1 MGTLRALVTAAEKT
15 PIEIRQLQE
24 TKLKVGAA
32 FDKVDEVKKQNPN
45 ATKVLEKDF
54 TGRGTHYTYAQKE
67 FNQFDTYKSSGDAWE
82 TSGVHIGT
90 GKAASDRARDMLA
103 AEYQSNLKTDIPKEL
118 AKVREKQEAV
128 VPVNKELLG
137 GDKGHVLDLRF
148 REGKAA
154 KGDLGIMTEDSAR
167 LWLEEQAYD
176 PALAK
181 YIAPRWDE
189 FVKSEKAK
197 ISASSPV
204 MPPDYPEYLSVK
216 DPNKL
221 TDAQRKQLGKVV
233 FKNYGQLLGQFLAD
247 EKGYT
252 HLPYVNAQEDAG
264 SVSYIIFDP
273 HKNLRRSDA
282 AFMSEYGG
290 LKAGV
295 AGAAGAAGLA
305 AQSDGGGNKSENKSG
320 TKTTIKV
327 KLKSKSNGT

>member
-1 MGTLRALVTAAEKT
+1 MGVPMGTLRALVTAAEKT

-32 FDKVDEVKKQNPN
+32 FDKVDEVKKQNPS
-45 ATKVLEKDF
+45 ATKILEKDF

-90 GKAASDRARDMLA
+90 DKAASDRARDMLA

-118 AKVREKQEAV
+118 AKVRGKQEAV

-154 KGDLGIMTEDSAR
+154 KGDLGIMTEESAR
-167 LWLEEQAYD
+167 LWLEEQAYS
-176 PALAK
+176 PEFMQYLGK
-181 YIAPRWDE
+181 HWDE
-189 FVKSEKAK
+189 FKKSEDKGEWYNPTYLKAK
-197 ISASSPV
+197 TVDALSA
-204 MPPDYPEYLSVK
+204 EEK
-216 DPNKL
+216 KL
-221 TDAQRKQLGKVV
+221 VAKTVYR
-233 FKNYGQLLGQFLAD
+233 NYGQLLGQFLAD

-252 HLPYVNAQEDAG
+252 HLPYVNAQEDMG

-305 AQSDGGGNKSENKSG
+305 AQADKSENKSG
-320 TKTTIKV
+320 TKTTVKV

>member
-1 MGTLRALVTAAEKT
+1 MGVPMGTLRVLATAAEKT
-15 PIEIRQLQE
+15 PIELRQLTE

-32 FDKVDEVKKQNPN
+32 YDKLDEVKAQNPN
-45 ATKVLEKDF
+45 ATKILEKDF
-54 TGRGTHYTYAQKE
+54 TGRGTHYSVSQKE
-67 FNQFDTYKSSGDAWE
+67 FNQFDTYKSTGDAWE

-90 GKAASDRARDMLA
+90 DIAA
-103 AEYQSNLKTDIPKEL
+103 AERAVDQVVKGGLMEKLQERS
-118 AKVREKQEAV
+118 KVFTGVQEEVKSARKKGIGAV
-128 VPVNKELLG
+128 EVARGLFG
-137 GDKGHVLDLRF
+137 GNKGHALDLRF

-167 LWLEEQAYD
+167 LWLEEQAYS
-176 PALAK
+176 P
-181 YIAPRWDE
+181 E
-189 FVKSEKAK
+189 FMQYLGKHWEEFKKSEDKGEWYNPTYLKAK
-197 ISASSPV
+197 TVDALSA
-204 MPPDYPEYLSVK
+204 EEK
-216 DPNKL
+216 KL
-221 TDAQRKQLGKVV
+221 VAKTVYR
-233 FKNYGQLLGQFLAD
+233 NYGQLLGQFLAD

-305 AQSDGGGNKSENKSG
+305 AQSNKSENK
-320 TKTTIKV
+320 TTVKV